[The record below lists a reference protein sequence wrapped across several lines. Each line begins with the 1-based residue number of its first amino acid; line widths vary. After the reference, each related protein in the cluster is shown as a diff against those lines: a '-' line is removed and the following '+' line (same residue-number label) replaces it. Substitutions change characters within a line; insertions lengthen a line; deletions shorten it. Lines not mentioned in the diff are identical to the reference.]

1 MNTGAATANGGTA
14 NGGNAM
20 AAGGPA
26 TSGAAT
32 VGNVAN
38 VSQSSSQ
45 TMSGL
50 ILPNS
55 WLTAYYVRLAV

>member
-1 MNTGAATANGGTA
+1 MNTGAAAANGGTA
-14 NGGNAM
+14 NGGNAL

-32 VGNVAN
+32 MGNFAT

-50 ILPNS
+50 TQATDWQQ
-55 WLTAYYVRLAV
+55 WLDAIRT